1 MDRCTDI
8 LTKRTAGFPGSS
20 VTQAALD
27 DVGQIEGPVTE
38 LSTREYCGGHVYAD
52 GRLER
57 TLPRPGLRTH
67 FTASRS
73 SSKHSENRSRTI
85 FLAKCAGFVNFAVI
99 CGAVGRCA
107 QQKRLRT
114 PCFDVKYN
122 LS

>member
-27 DVGQIEGPVTE
+27 DVGQITEPVTV

-57 TLPRPGLRTH
+57 TLPRPGLRTYLQH
-67 FTASRS
+67 RAPPQSTR
-73 SSKHSENRSRTI
+73 KTE
-85 FLAKCAGFVNFAVI
+85 
-99 CGAVGRCA
+99 VGRFFFWLNV
-107 QQKRLRT
+107 QVLLILR
-114 PCFDVKYN
+114 
-122 LS
+122 